1 LKVSGVY
8 IAPFKLSIGATA
20 YWRSGTPLTRYG
32 FSDAYGRYEFF
43 LTSRGAEG
51 RTPSN
56 YEADVHLGYPV
67 NAGRMQVNLLLD
79 IFNVLNAQRPVLV
92 DQRWGFQES
101 DNASSTPVNPNYG
114 RPVLRTPPASARL
127 GVRLTF

>member
-1 LKVSGVY
+1 VSGVY

-32 FSDAYGRYEFF
+32 FSDACGRYEFF
-43 LTSRGAEG
+43 LTSRGTEG

-56 YEADVHLGYPV
+56 YEADVHIGYLV

-79 IFNVLNAQRPVLV
+79 VFNVLNAQRPVLL
-92 DQRWGFQES
+92 DQRWGFQEA
-101 DNASSTPVNPNYG
+101 DNASSTPVNSNYG
-114 RPVLRTPPASARL
+114 KPVLRTPPTSARI
-127 GVRLTF
+127 GVRFTF